1 MSPTPNHTPNH
12 PSSHPPK
19 HAPDRPPTPPAPPT
33 TYNTHKPPPPS
44 LHLPD
49 HPAPLPFTTP
59 WQYELRFPR
68 DPRSPRIVR
77 ITLRAVLTAH
87 GLDELTDRAELLASE
102 LATNSVRHTKSPAA
116 VQLQWRYPVLRVIVH
131 DMSPDLPEPG
141 PVPSDGADGGR
152 GLLILDAVADRWGG
166 CSVTASP
173 YERLGLGKTIWFELS
188 LDRGDGPPPPA
199 LAAA

>member
-12 PSSHPPK
+12 TSSHPPNPTP
-19 HAPDRPPTPPAPPT
+19 AAGSTPPAPPT
-33 TYNTHKPPPPS
+33 PYVPPPP
-44 LHLPD
+44 HLPD
-49 HPAPLPFTTP
+49 HPTPLPFTAP

-77 ITLRAVLTAH
+77 ITLRAVLSAH
-87 GLDELTDRAELLASE
+87 GLDELTDRAELLACE
-102 LATNSVRHTKSPAA
+102 LATNSVRYTNSPAA
-116 VQLQWRYPVLRVIVH
+116 VRLHWRYPVLRVIVH
-131 DMSPDLPEPG
+131 DMSPDLPQPG
-141 PVPSDGADGGR
+141 PVPPDDAVGGR

-173 YERLGLGKTIWFELS
+173 YERPGLGKTIWFELS
-188 LDRGDGPPPPA
+188 LDRGDGPPPPT